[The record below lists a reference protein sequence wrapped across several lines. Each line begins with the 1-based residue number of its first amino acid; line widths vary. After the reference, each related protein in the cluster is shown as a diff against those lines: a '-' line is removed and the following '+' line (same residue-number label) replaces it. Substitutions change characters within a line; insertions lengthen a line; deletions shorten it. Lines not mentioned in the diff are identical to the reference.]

1 MVSFTLVIGKKFL
14 TKKYIE
20 HNKSIVGE
28 NSDNAETQY
37 WINNDVQSIV
47 VEEMFFDSHDGDFTI
62 TIINQEKDSNESLFI
77 SLSIPIEEWALKLAE
92 PDLTR
97 LLDNLVSVIKK
108 SKDRV
113 DTIKAV
119 IVNTD

>member
-1 MVSFTLVIGKKFL
+1 MVSYTLVIGKKFL

-20 HNKSIVGE
+20 HNKDVVGK
-28 NSDNAETQY
+28 NAEEAKTQY
-37 WINNDVQSIV
+37 WVDDSVEPMMI
-47 VEEMFFDSHDGDFTI
+47 EEMFFDSTDGDFTV
-62 TIINQEKDSNESLFI
+62 TIINKKEDSLFI
-77 SLSIPIEEWALKLAE
+77 SLTVPIEEWALKLAE

-113 DTIKAV
+113 DTIKDV
-119 IVNTD
+119 IQNTD